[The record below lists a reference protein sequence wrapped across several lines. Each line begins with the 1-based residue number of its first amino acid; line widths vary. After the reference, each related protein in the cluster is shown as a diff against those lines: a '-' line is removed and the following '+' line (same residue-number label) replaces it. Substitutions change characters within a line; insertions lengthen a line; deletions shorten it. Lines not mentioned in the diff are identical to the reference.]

1 MTQDIAEQLDHFSLT
16 GADLEALK
24 TAGRIVIP
32 MLDDVLDAFYGYATN
47 QEEMA
52 TFFPTEDVLTHARTR
67 QKEHWEMLLSG
78 DFDAAYLRSAAVIG
92 KVHFRIQLPFD
103 FYLSGYARASTDIQN
118 KLLARLNRSWRPGA
132 KRGAGKLLGAMAR
145 AFALDTS
152 LVIESY
158 FAAQREERERAMGY
172 LNTAMARMAA
182 KDLSQPIPSPE
193 ESDYPARF
201 DSIRT
206 DFNELM
212 LAMGGIIKTIKDA
225 TVDLDLTATEV
236 NDSADSLARRTEAQA
251 ATLEQTALSVDE
263 ISTSVQASS
272 SATADTDRMVSATRT
287 NAANGHSVV
296 LESVK
301 CMRDISEAS
310 AKISDIS
317 GMIDEIAF
325 QTNLL
330 ALNAGV
336 EAARAGDAGR
346 GFAVVASEVRSL
358 AQRAADSA
366 QQISS
371 LIKDTNELVE
381 RGVELVDRAGS
392 ALGTIVSD
400 VEHAASLSSEIA
412 TSARE
417 QSAGLTEIAKGVSQ
431 LDSVT
436 QENAAM
442 VEQTAAAMGSMQR
455 DTEAMSRLVN
465 DFILMSA
472 APPEAE
478 MPDTAEADVELAQD
492 DAWEEEVA

>member
-1 MTQDIAEQLDHFSLT
+1 MTTNISAQLEHFSLT

-24 TAGRIVIP
+24 HAGRIVTP
-32 MLDDVLDAFYGYATN
+32 LLDDVLEDFYTFAIN
-47 QEEMA
+47 QAEVA
-52 TFFPTEDVLTHARTR
+52 RFFPTEDILNHARTR

-78 DFDAAYLRSAAVIG
+78 EFEPAYLKSAETIG
-92 KVHFRIQLPFD
+92 QVHYRIQLPFD
-103 FYLSGYARASTDIQN
+103 FYLSGYARASTHIQS
-118 KLLARLNRSWRPGA
+118 LLLKRLSGSWLRRRSEDPSRV
-132 KRGAGKLLGAMAR
+132 LGALAR
-145 AFALDTS
+145 AFALDTN

-158 FAAQREERERAMGY
+158 FTAQRAEREQAMSH
-172 LNTAMARMAA
+172 LNAAMSRMAN
-182 KDLSQPIPSPE
+182 KDLSQPIPGPE

-201 DSIRT
+201 NELRI
-206 DFNELM
+206 DFNDLM
-212 LAMGGIIKTIKDA
+212 LTMGDIIRTIKDA

-251 ATLEQTALSVDE
+251 ATLEQTAHSVDE
-263 ISTSVQASS
+263 ITASVQAST
-272 SATADTDRMVSATRT
+272 SATSDTDRVVSATRS
-287 NAANGHSVV
+287 NAASGHSVV
-296 LESVK
+296 LESVH
-301 CMRDISEAS
+301 CMREIAEAS

-317 GMIDEIAF
+317 GLIDEIAF

-366 QQISS
+366 QQISD
-371 LIKDTNELVE
+371 LIKDTNDLVE

-400 VEHAASLSSEIA
+400 VEQAASLSSEIA

-417 QSAGLTEIAKGVSQ
+417 QSSGLTEIAKGLSQ

-455 DTEAMSRLVN
+455 DTEAMSQLVN
-465 DFILMSA
+465 GFILQA
-472 APPEAE
+472 AASEEAE
-478 MPDTAEADVELAQD
+478 RAQD
-492 DAWEEEVA
+492 EDWVEVA